1 MRESCPLQVT
11 IRYLLMFVHR
21 RDLVQSSVSRTFSGD
36 RVRER
41 NAKSLLYTLIQKNPV
56 SLILGAGGGTA
67 DFFFWR
73 GGHWEKKL
81 KNGKIFL

>member
-1 MRESCPLQVT
+1 M
-11 IRYLLMFVHR
+11 
-21 RDLVQSSVSRTFSGD
+21 DSVLRSIF
-36 RVRER
+36 
-41 NAKSLLYTLIQKNPV
+41 
-56 SLILGAGGGTA
+56 AGGGTA